1 MQSPGYL
8 TILIKKIA
16 MYRFLSSLWRQS
28 VPEGILLSTR
38 NHRVYRGYQ
47 VCRARAHAD
56 RNPAIR
62 EPWHNV
68 VTPRALRFVTMP

>member
-1 MQSPGYL
+1 M
-8 TILIKKIA
+8 ILIKKIA
-16 MYRFLSSLWRQS
+16 YIYTIHISLSSESSMRKRFRRDYQRFD
-28 VPEGILLSTR
+28 VIPRTR
-38 NHRVYRGYQ
+38 IP

-68 VTPRALRFVTMP
+68 APRALRFVTMP